1 MFFVLFFQLVYVDW
15 FAIFQDNVGFLN
27 SWKMVFPDIS
37 GAADRH
43 RDDRTVC
50 LCGNFEAALMEWKH
64 VQFIFIFVSC
74 TLWEN
79 ADGNAGFHFLNSSE
93 NGFQSLLQV
102 ITVKKQAVKTF
113 HPGRK
118 QRNLFHLFFCDIA
131 GTDGAAWISDR
142 YIKKASVISDIKNR
156 HISWYIF
163 LSDNSQ
169 LHTGYPQDKTKY
181 CLNDPKRAD
190 FLCHRI
196 EFADDPFY
204 KENGN
209 G

>member
-1 MFFVLFFQLVYVDW
+1 M
-15 FAIFQDNVGFLN
+15 GFLN

-74 TLWEN
+74 TLWKN
-79 ADGNAGFHFLNSSE
+79 ADGNARFHFLNSSE

-118 QRNLFHLFFCDIA
+118 QRNLFHLFLGYVT
-131 GTDGAAWISDR
+131 GTDWTSGISEWHIEEASMISD
-142 YIKKASVISDIKNR
+142 VENR
-156 HISWYIF
+156 HISWHILF
-163 LSDNSQ
+163 SNNRQ
-169 LHTGYPQDKTKY
+169 FHTCHPQDEPENS
-181 CLNDPKRAD
+181 LDNPKRTD
-190 FLCHRI
+190 FFRHRI
-196 EFADDPFY
+196 EFSNDPLY
-204 KENGN
+204 QKDGN
-209 G
+209 GKNQESNHYDHA

>member
-1 MFFVLFFQLVYVDW
+1 MDNILGISTQMFFVLFFQLVYVDW
-15 FAIFQDNVGFLN
+15 FAIFQDNVGFLTLGN
-27 SWKMVFPDIS
+27 GFPRYQAD
-37 GAADRH
+37 AADRH

-118 QRNLFHLFFCDIA
+118 QRNLFHLFFAI
-131 GTDGAAWISDR
+131 
-142 YIKKASVISDIKNR
+142 
-156 HISWYIF
+156 
-163 LSDNSQ
+163 
-169 LHTGYPQDKTKY
+169 
-181 CLNDPKRAD
+181 
-190 FLCHRI
+190 
-196 EFADDPFY
+196 
-204 KENGN
+204 
-209 G
+209 

>member
-93 NGFQSLLQV
+93 NGFQSLLKV
-102 ITVKKQAVKTF
+102 ITVKKQAVRRFIQVESRGTF
-113 HPGRK
+113 SIS
-118 QRNLFHLFFCDIA
+118 FFAI
-131 GTDGAAWISDR
+131 
-142 YIKKASVISDIKNR
+142 
-156 HISWYIF
+156 
-163 LSDNSQ
+163 
-169 LHTGYPQDKTKY
+169 
-181 CLNDPKRAD
+181 
-190 FLCHRI
+190 
-196 EFADDPFY
+196 
-204 KENGN
+204 
-209 G
+209 